1 MKIST
6 ASNSLKFLLFAFT
19 LGLIFLGVYVLPT
32 MSEEMLNVYPKLTY
46 AKTPILIMC
55 ELLLLLFILGVG
67 KIMHL
72 IILFDRD
79 LTFSVKF
86 TTVLKRLVIMCIVAA
101 IGIAILFSYVAT
113 LVGPGPSPYIVMIGL
128 IFVVL
133 IMAMVILLV
142 HAIISKSITYK
153 IDSELSV

>member
-6 ASNSLKFLLFAFT
+6 ASNSLKFLLFVFT
-19 LGLIFLGVYVLPT
+19 FGLIFLGIYVLPN

-46 AKTPILIMC
+46 AKKPILIMC
-55 ELLLLLFILGVG
+55 ELLLLLLILGVG
-67 KIMHL
+67 NIMHL

-79 LTFSVKF
+79 LTFNIKF
-86 TTVLKRLVIMCIVAA
+86 TTVLKRLVILCIVAA
-101 IGIAILFSYVAT
+101 IGIAILFSYVTT
-113 LVGPGPSPYIVMIGL
+113 LVGPGLLPYIVMIGL
-128 IFVVL
+128 VFVVL
-133 IMAMVILLV
+133 IMAMVILLL